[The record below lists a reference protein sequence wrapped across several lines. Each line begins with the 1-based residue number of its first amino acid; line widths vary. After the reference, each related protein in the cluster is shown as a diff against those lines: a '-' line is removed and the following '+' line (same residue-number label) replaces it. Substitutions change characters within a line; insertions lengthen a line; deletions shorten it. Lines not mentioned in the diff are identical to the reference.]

1 VYCSTAAR
9 NAARVTA
16 RVVGVDHDADELA
29 DPAQFF
35 NARGNPPGAS
45 ADRTLSLRASG
56 VNWVSVAGGHTMR
69 LFLIVL
75 GIALSLVFF
84 FAVIL
89 PAARQAEK
97 EPLWT
102 TLRPTQAGKF
112 DVDAFIL
119 RWDVN
124 RDGMIN
130 RDELGRSVGNRFEGL
145 VDKLFAAFD
154 KNQDGRLSRAELN
167 NLARESFF
175 WMFEAPQRPES

>member
-1 VYCSTAAR
+1 
-9 NAARVTA
+9 
-16 RVVGVDHDADELA
+16 
-29 DPAQFF
+29 
-35 NARGNPPGAS
+35 
-45 ADRTLSLRASG
+45 
-56 VNWVSVAGGHTMR
+56 MR
-69 LFLIVL
+69 LFLIGF

-97 EPLWT
+97 EPVLT